1 MKQRVYEILEVGDEG
16 DRVSRAVDLFILILI
31 ELNVFCVVL
40 VTVQPLNELWGIYFE
55 KFEVF
60 SVSVF
65 SIEYLLRVWSCTANP
80 KYAHPILGRLRF
92 MMSPLGLIDLLA
104 ILPFFLMTFLDL
116 RFLRAARLFRLFRVL
131 KFTRYSSVMNTF
143 ARVIKA
149 KKEELLTILSLM
161 LLLLLFASALIY
173 FVENESQPDSF
184 SSIPAALWWGVAT
197 LTTVGYGDIYPVT
210 GLGKLIASTIAIM
223 GIVLFALP
231 AGIMG
236 SAFLEDLQSRKRQLS
251 VCPHCG
257 NDITLT

>member
-1 MKQRVYEILEVGDEG
+1 
-16 DRVSRAVDLFILILI
+16 
-31 ELNVFCVVL
+31 
-40 VTVQPLNELWGIYFE
+40 
-55 KFEVF
+55 
-60 SVSVF
+60 
-65 SIEYLLRVWSCTANP
+65 
-80 KYAHPILGRLRF
+80 

-257 NDITLT
+257 NDITLP